1 MVNSQLCA
9 AVSQHSNHI
18 CKIVID
24 GGILKLYVPVVS
36 VVIHVEEIDITCSK

>member
-9 AVSQHSNHI
+9 TVSQHSVQM

-24 GGILKLYVPVVS
+24 GDILKLYEPVVS
-36 VVIHVEEIDITCSK
+36 VVIHAEEVDVTCNK